1 MIEIIYFNGVLLNCR
16 KGYDSKNYVKR
27 GMTGRRK
34 HGLTKMKD
42 VHLLFKLVANLHN
55 A

>member
-27 GMTGRRK
+27 GMAGRRK
-34 HGLTKMKD
+34 RGLKKMKD
-42 VHLLFKLVANLHN
+42 VNLLFKLVANLHD